1 MNWFG
6 LRSSRGEDKL
16 EAWIRRLHEQ
26 RVASG
31 QTEPVGPCPNEEF
44 LRGLAKRSRAIS
56 LSDARIDHAA
66 TCPTCMSRITALR
79 SESREQKRK
88 LAYAFVALT
97 CVVLV
102 ATLFGWFH
110 LKQNRQQTLALSQP
124 VSETVDLWNAGTD
137 RGEQP
142 RQLQSVELP
151 AAVVRL
157 TVILPRFSPSGQ
169 YLIAVTRKEDGTG
182 VVAEGLAATVTAAQ
196 QKKISVALDLRKVA
210 AGAYFLST
218 THEQDQAAYYYPLQI
233 R

>member
-16 EAWIRRLHEQ
+16 EAWIKRLHEQ

-31 QTEPVGPCPNEEF
+31 QTQPVGPCPDEEF

-66 TCPTCMSRITALR
+66 ICPTCMSRVVVLR
-79 SESREQKRK
+79 NEIRERNKK
-88 LAYAFVALT
+88 TAYALATVT
-97 CVVLV
+97 CVILI
-102 ATLFGWFH
+102 AALFGWFH
-110 LKQNRQQTLALSQP
+110 VRQNRQQTMALAQP
-124 VSETVDLWNAGTD
+124 VPRTVDLWNAGTY

-142 RQLQSVELP
+142 GQLQSVELP

-157 TVILPRFSPSGQ
+157 TVILPRFSPAGQ

-182 VVAEGLAATVTAAQ
+182 VVAEGLAPTIAAGQ
-196 QKKISVALDLRKVA
+196 QEKVSVALDLRKVT

-218 THEQDQAAYYYPLQI
+218 THEQDQAAYYYPLKI

>member
-6 LRSSRGEDKL
+6 RRSSRDEDKL
-16 EAWIRRLHEQ
+16 EAWIKRLHEQ
-26 RVASG
+26 HVASG
-31 QTEPVGPCPNEEF
+31 QTQPVGTHPSEDF
-44 LRGLAKRSRAIS
+44 LRGLAKHSRAIS

-66 TCPTCMSRITALR
+66 TCPNCMSRIVALR
-79 SESREQKRK
+79 NENRGRKRK
-88 LAYAFVALT
+88 LAYALVAVA
-97 CVVLV
+97 CVVL
-102 ATLFGWFH
+102 AAALFGYFH
-110 LKQNRQQTLALSQP
+110 LAQTRQQTVAVVNPELK
-124 VSETVDLWNAGTD
+124 TVDLWNAGTY

-142 RQLQSVELP
+142 GQLQSVELP

-182 VVAEGLAATVTAAQ
+182 VVAEGLAPTVAAGQ
-196 QKKISVALDLRKVA
+196 HEKVSVALDLRWVT

-233 R
+233 K

>member
-6 LRSSRGEDKL
+6 LRSSRGEDKC
-16 EAWIRRLHEQ
+16 EAWIKRLHEQ

-31 QTEPVGPCPNEEF
+31 QSQPVGPCPDEDF
-44 LRGLAKRSRAIS
+44 LHGLAKRSRAIS

-66 TCPTCMSRITALR
+66 TCPTCMSRVVALR
-79 SESREQKRK
+79 NENRERNRTLGYA
-88 LAYAFVALT
+88 LA
-97 CVVLV
+97 V
-102 ATLFGWFH
+102 ATCLIVAAGIFGWFH
-110 LKQNRQQTLALSQP
+110 LRQNRQHTLAIAQP
-124 VSETVDLWNAGTD
+124 VPRTVDLLNAGTY

-142 RQLQSVELP
+142 GQLQSVELP

-169 YLIAVTRKEDGTG
+169 YLIAVTRKKDGTG
-182 VVAEGLAATVTAAQ
+182 LVAEGLATTVAAGQ
-196 QKKISVALDLRKVA
+196 QEQVSVALDLRKVT

-218 THEQDQAAYYYPLQI
+218 THEQDQAAYYYPLKI

>member
-6 LRSSRGEDKL
+6 RRSSRGEDKF
-16 EAWIRRLHEQ
+16 EAWIQRLHEQ

-31 QTEPVGPCPNEEF
+31 QTQPVSPCPDEEF

-66 TCPTCMSRITALR
+66 ICPTCMSRIAALR
-79 SESREQKRK
+79 NENRERNRK
-88 LAYAFVALT
+88 LGYALAATMCLI
-97 CVVLV
+97 LV
-102 ATLFGWFH
+102 AGIFGWFH
-110 LKQNRQQTLALSQP
+110 LRHNHEQMVAVAQP
-124 VSETVDLWNAGTD
+124 VSKTVDLWNAGTD

-142 RQLQSVELP
+142 GQLQSVELP

-182 VVAEGLAATVTAAQ
+182 LVAEGLAATIAAGQ
-196 QKKISVALDLRKVA
+196 QEKVSVALDLRKVT

>member
-16 EAWIRRLHEQ
+16 EAWIERLHEQ

-31 QTEPVGPCPNEEF
+31 QIEPVGPCPDEDF

-66 TCPTCMSRITALR
+66 TCPTCMSRILALR
-79 SESREQKRK
+79 NENRERNRTLGYA
-88 LAYAFVALT
+88 LA
-97 CVVLV
+97 V
-102 ATLFGWFH
+102 ATCLIVVAGIFGWFH
-110 LKQNRQQTLALSQP
+110 LRQNRQQTMALAQP
-124 VSETVDLWNAGTD
+124 VSKTVDLWNAGTD

-142 RQLQSVELP
+142 GQLHSVELP

-182 VVAEGLAATVTAAQ
+182 VIAEGLATTATAGQ
-196 QKKISVALDLRKVA
+196 QEKISVALDLREVT

-218 THEQDQAAYYYPLQI
+218 THEQDQAAYYYPLRI
-233 R
+233 K

>member
-16 EAWIRRLHEQ
+16 EEWIKRLHAQ

-31 QTEPVGPCPNEEF
+31 QTEPVGPCPDEQF

-66 TCPTCMSRITALR
+66 TCRTCMSRVVALR
-79 SESREQKRK
+79 NENRERNRK
-88 LAYAFVALT
+88 LGYAVAAAT
-97 CVVLV
+97 CLILVV
-102 ATLFGWFH
+102 ALFGWFH
-110 LKQNRQQTLALSQP
+110 LRQNRQQTMALAQP
-124 VSETVDLWNAGTD
+124 VSKTVDLSNASTD
-137 RGEQP
+137 RGEQAG
-142 RQLQSVELP
+142 QLQSVELP

-157 TVILPRFSPSGQ
+157 TVILPRFSPSGE
-169 YLIAVTRKEDGTG
+169 YLIAVTRKKDGTG
-182 VVAEGLAATVTAAQ
+182 LVAEGLAPTFADGQQ
-196 QKKISVALDLRKVA
+196 QKVSVALDLRKVT

>member
-6 LRSSRGEDKL
+6 RRSSRGEDKF
-16 EAWIRRLHEQ
+16 EAWIKRLHEQ

-31 QTEPVGPCPNEEF
+31 QTQPVGPCPDEEF

-66 TCPTCMSRITALR
+66 NCPTCMRRVVALR
-79 SESREQKRK
+79 NENRERNRKFAFALAAAMCLILVAGIFGWLHARHDHQKT
-88 LAYAFVALT
+88 VAL
-97 CVVLV
+97 
-102 ATLFGWFH
+102 A
-110 LKQNRQQTLALSQP
+110 QP
-124 VSETVDLWNAGTD
+124 VSKTVDLWNAGTF

-142 RQLQSVELP
+142 GQLQSVELP

-157 TVILPRFSPSGQ
+157 TVILPRFSASGQ

-182 VVAEGLAATVTAAQ
+182 VVAEGLAPTVAAG
-196 QKKISVALDLRKVA
+196 QKEKVSVALDLRKVT

-233 R
+233 K

>member
-6 LRSSRGEDKL
+6 RRSSRGEDKF
-16 EAWIRRLHEQ
+16 EAWIKRLHEL

-31 QTEPVGPCPNEEF
+31 QTQPVGPCPDEEF
-44 LRGLAKRSRAIS
+44 LRGLAKRSRTIS

-66 TCPTCMSRITALR
+66 NCPTCMSRAVALR
-79 SESREQKRK
+79 NEDRERNKK
-88 LAYAFVALT
+88 LVYALT
-97 CVVLV
+97 AATCLIMV
-102 ATLFGWFH
+102 AATFGWLH
-110 LKQNRQQTLALSQP
+110 LRHNHQQTMALAQP
-124 VSETVDLWNAGTD
+124 VSKTVDLWNAGTY

-142 RQLQSVELP
+142 GQLQSVELP

-157 TVILPRFSPSGQ
+157 TVVLPRFSPAGQ

-182 VVAEGLAATVTAAQ
+182 LVAEGLAATTAAGQ
-196 QKKISVALDLRKVA
+196 QEKVSVALDLRKVN

-233 R
+233 K

>member
-16 EAWIRRLHEQ
+16 EAWIKQLHEQ

-31 QTEPVGPCPNEEF
+31 QTQPVGPCPDEEF

-66 TCPTCMSRITALR
+66 TCPTCMSRIAALR
-79 SESREQKRK
+79 NENRERNRK
-88 LAYAFVALT
+88 LGYALAATMCLI
-97 CVVLV
+97 LV
-102 ATLFGWFH
+102 AGIFGWFH
-110 LKQNRQQTLALSQP
+110 LRHNHEQMVAVAQP
-124 VSETVDLWNAGTD
+124 VSKTVDLWNAGTD

-142 RQLQSVELP
+142 GQLQSVELP

-182 VVAEGLAATVTAAQ
+182 LVAEGLAATIAAGQ
-196 QKKISVALDLRKVA
+196 QEKVSVALNLRQVK

-233 R
+233 K

>member
-16 EAWIRRLHEQ
+16 EVWIKRLHEQ

-31 QTEPVGPCPNEEF
+31 QTEPVGPCPDEEF

-66 TCPTCMSRITALR
+66 TCPKCMNRVVALR
-79 SESREQKRK
+79 NENREQNRK
-88 LAYAFVALT
+88 LAYALAAMV
-97 CVVLV
+97 CVTLV
-102 ATLFGWFH
+102 AGIFAWSH
-110 LKQNRQQTLALSQP
+110 LRQNREQTLALAQP
-124 VSETVDLWNAGTD
+124 VLKTLDLWNAGTN

-142 RQLQSVELP
+142 GTLQSVELP
-151 AAVVRL
+151 AAMVRL

-169 YLIAVTRKEDGTG
+169 YLIAVTRKQDGTG
-182 VVAEGLAATVTAAQ
+182 VVAEGLASTIAAGQ
-196 QKKISVALDLRKVA
+196 QEKVSVALDLRKVTS
-210 AGAYFLST
+210 GAYFLST

-233 R
+233 K

>member
-6 LRSSRGEDKL
+6 LRSSRGEDKF
-16 EAWIRRLHEQ
+16 EAWIQRLHEQ

-31 QTEPVGPCPNEEF
+31 QTQPVGPCPDEEF

-66 TCPTCMSRITALR
+66 ICPTCMSRIAALR
-79 SESREQKRK
+79 NENRERNRK
-88 LAYAFVALT
+88 LGYALAATMCLI
-97 CVVLV
+97 LV
-102 ATLFGWFH
+102 AGIFGWFH
-110 LKQNRQQTLALSQP
+110 LRHNHEQMVAVAQP
-124 VSETVDLWNAGTD
+124 VSKTVDLWNAGTD

-142 RQLQSVELP
+142 GQLQSVELP

-182 VVAEGLAATVTAAQ
+182 LVAEGLAATIAAGQ
-196 QKKISVALDLRKVA
+196 QEKVSVALDLRKVT

-233 R
+233 K

>member
-6 LRSSRGEDKL
+6 LRSSRGEDKF
-16 EAWIRRLHEQ
+16 EAWIKRLHEQ

-31 QTEPVGPCPNEEF
+31 QTQPVGPCPDEEF
-44 LRGLAKRSRAIS
+44 LHGLAKRSRAIP

-66 TCPTCMSRITALR
+66 TCPTCITRVAALR
-79 SESREQKRK
+79 TENRERNRK
-88 LAYAFVALT
+88 LGYALAGAT
-97 CVVLV
+97 CLILV
-102 ATLFGWFH
+102 AGIFGWFH
-110 LKQNRQQTLALSQP
+110 LRHNHQETVAVVEP
-124 VSETVDLWNAGTD
+124 VSKTVDLWNAGTD

-142 RQLQSVELP
+142 GQLQSVELP

-182 VVAEGLAATVTAAQ
+182 LVAEGLAPTVASGQQEKVSVVLDLRTVTAG
-196 QKKISVALDLRKVA
+196 K
-210 AGAYFLST
+210 YFLST

-233 R
+233 E

>member
-16 EAWIRRLHEQ
+16 EAWIKRLHEQ

-31 QTEPVGPCPNEEF
+31 QIQPVGPCPDERF

-66 TCPTCMSRITALR
+66 TCPTCMSRVLALR
-79 SESREQKRK
+79 NDNRERHRK
-88 LAYAFVALT
+88 LAYVLT
-97 CVVLV
+97 AVTSLILV
-102 ATLFGWFH
+102 AATFGWFH
-110 LKQNRQQTLALSQP
+110 LRHNHEQMVAVAQP
-124 VSETVDLWNAGTD
+124 VSKTVDLWNAGTD

-142 RQLQSVELP
+142 GQLQSVELP

-182 VVAEGLAATVTAAQ
+182 LVAEGLATTVTAR
-196 QKKISVALDLRKVA
+196 QKEKVSVALDLRKVA
-210 AGAYFLST
+210 PGTYFLST
-218 THEQDQAAYYYPLQI
+218 THEQDQTAYYYPLQI
-233 R
+233 K

>member
-6 LRSSRGEDKL
+6 LRSSRGEDKF
-16 EAWIRRLHEQ
+16 EAWIKRLHEQ

-31 QTEPVGPCPNEEF
+31 QTEPVGACPDEEF

-66 TCPTCMSRITALR
+66 NCPTCMSRVVALR
-79 SESREQKRK
+79 KEDGGQNRK
-88 LAYAFVALT
+88 LGY
-97 CVVLV
+97 VL
-102 ATLFGWFH
+102 ATAACLILVTTILGWFYVRRIH
-110 LKQNRQQTLALSQP
+110 QQTMALAQP
-124 VSETVDLWNAGTD
+124 VSKTVDLWNTGTD
-137 RGEQP
+137 RGQQP
-142 RQLQSVELP
+142 GQLRSVELP

-182 VVAEGLAATVTAAQ
+182 VVAEALALTVASGQ
-196 QKKISVALDLRKVA
+196 QDKVSVALDLRKVT

-218 THEQDQAAYYYPLQI
+218 THEQDQAAYYYPLKI
-233 R
+233 K

>member
-6 LRSSRGEDKL
+6 LRSSRGEDKF
-16 EAWIRRLHEQ
+16 EAWIKRLHEQ

-31 QTEPVGPCPNEEF
+31 QTQPVGPCPDEEF
-44 LRGLAKRSRAIS
+44 LRGLAKRSRAIP

-66 TCPTCMSRITALR
+66 TCPTCMNRVVALR
-79 SESREQKRK
+79 NENRERNRK
-88 LAYAFVALT
+88 IGYALAAST
-97 CVVLV
+97 CVVL
-102 ATLFGWFH
+102 AAALFGWFH
-110 LKQNRQQTLALSQP
+110 LRQNRQHILALAQP
-124 VSETVDLWNAGTD
+124 VSKTADLWNAGTA

-142 RQLQSVELP
+142 GQLHSVELP

-182 VVAEGLAATVTAAQ
+182 VVAEGLAPTVSSGQ
-196 QKKISVALDLRKVA
+196 QQRVSVALDLRKVT

-218 THEQDQAAYYYPLQI
+218 THEQDQTAYYYPLRI
-233 R
+233 E